1 MQRFFDLIIST
12 LAVVLLLP
20 IIVVAWLTVRVVS
33 GPPAIFRQVRVGR
46 GHRPFTLLKF
56 RSMATCV
63 FGEERFEPRSTRHI
77 TPIGAVMRRSKI
89 DELPQIFNVLRGDM
103 AIVGPRPEVREWVE
117 RYPERFR
124 VTLRVRPGLTDPASI
139 VFRNEQMLLA
149 GFDDPETAYQNLVLP
164 AKLEISTQYLNSRT
178 LRSDLVVLW
187 ATMCAIVGLPHPWS
201 DIDAGALLQA
211 RCDRLDA
218 EGRG

>member
-1 MQRFFDLIIST
+1 MPRFFDLVIST
-12 LAVVLLLP
+12 LALVLLLP

-56 RSMATCV
+56 RSMAIRAV
-63 FGEERFEPRSTRHI
+63 EKEGFEAGSTQHI
-77 TPIGAVMRRSKI
+77 TPIGVVMRRSKI

-117 RYPERFR
+117 RCPEQFN

-139 VFRNEQMLLA
+139 VFRNEQVLLA
-149 GFDDPETAYQNLVLP
+149 GFDDPEGAYQNLVLP
-164 AKLEISTQYLNSRT
+164 AKLELSTQYLNSRT

-187 ATMCAIVGLPHPWS
+187 ATFCAIVGLPHPWS
-201 DIDAGALLQA
+201 HIDASALLQA
-211 RCDRLDA
+211 RRDRLDA
-218 EGRG
+218 EGRR